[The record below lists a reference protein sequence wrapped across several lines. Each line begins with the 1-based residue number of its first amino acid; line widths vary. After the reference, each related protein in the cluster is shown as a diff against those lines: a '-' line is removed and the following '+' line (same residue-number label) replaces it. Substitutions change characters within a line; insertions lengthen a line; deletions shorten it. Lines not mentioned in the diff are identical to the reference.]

1 MIDEMSKAR
10 GSAPGKQNL
19 TECFKRTDFVRIQDL
34 KRYLLLPRLLRCQ
47 LYLTASDT
55 VTQQANACIANKCTA

>member
-1 MIDEMSKAR
+1 MIDEMSKTR
-10 GSAPGKQNL
+10 GSAAWQQCL
-19 TECFKRTDFVRIQDL
+19 AERFKSTDFVRIQDM
-34 KRYLLLPRLLRCQ
+34 KRYFLLSRLLRCQ

>member
-10 GSAPGKQNL
+10 GSAAGKQCFA
-19 TECFKRTDFVRIQDL
+19 ECFKGPDFVRIQDI
-34 KRYLLLPRLLRCQ
+34 KRYLLLPCLLRCQ

-55 VTQQANACIANKCTA
+55 VTQQANAGIANKCTA